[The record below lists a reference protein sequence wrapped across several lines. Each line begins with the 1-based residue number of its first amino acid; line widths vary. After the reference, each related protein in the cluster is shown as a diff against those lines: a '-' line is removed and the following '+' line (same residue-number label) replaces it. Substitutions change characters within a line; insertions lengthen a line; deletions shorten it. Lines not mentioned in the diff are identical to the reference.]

1 MKDRMYQL
9 KKELDEAFLINEDEI
24 ASKIKSI
31 GFECSHCARCC
42 KKCYGDNT
50 VTVFPYEIRSICR
63 KTGLLPEDIVI
74 PTPSPDRDSEGNVH
88 TFEWV
93 LIDKGDCMF
102 LKKGLCKIYEC
113 RPHICKTY
121 PFYLQYGRLMISEC
135 EGLGG
140 KIAHDESRRMAAS
153 LKERYISEIKE
164 AILVFDRFRGFKPGG
179 IGNLCV
185 HDSEGEHWIHHPVFE
200 RRKSS

>member
-1 MKDRMYQL
+1 MYQL

-113 RPHICKTY
+113 RPYICRTY
-121 PFYLQYGRLMISEC
+121 PFYLLDGRLMISEC
-135 EGLGG
+135 EGLGNT
-140 KIAHDESRRMAAS
+140 ISDEDAMKMANI
-153 LKERYISEIKE
+153 LKERYIAEIRESIALLEK
-164 AILVFDRFRGFKPGG
+164 FRGFSPSGK
-179 IGNLCV
+179 GNICV
-185 HDSEGEHWIHHPVFE
+185 HDSEGEHWL
-200 RRKSS
+200 